1 MNTNRKFLADV
12 VKSGLELGTVTH
24 DDVLRHITPEILA
37 HHLPV
42 ALKARLLEASLAA
55 EKMTPGLIV
64 ETLGVE
70 ALAEH
75 SPVGP
80 LWACVAECARRL
92 LGDEEVA
99 AVTASL
105 PVAETTGELKPSKPA
120 AAATGPAPSPARPSA
135 VRMPGRV
142 SSLSPRSRP
151 PLPPRNGNG
160 RPDSGDELTGLDTR
174 VRSDGPDFE
183 IDDEEMKNGVRVGR
197 ELKVDEETRPG
208 DINTR
213 KA

>member
-1 MNTNRKFLADV
+1 MNSNRKFLADV
-12 VKSGLELGTVTH
+12 VKSGLELGTITS

-37 HHLPV
+37 HHLSV
-42 ALKARLLEASLAA
+42 ALKTKLLEASLKA
-55 EKMTPGLIV
+55 EKMTSGLIV
-64 ETLGVE
+64 ETIGAE

-75 SPVGP
+75 SPVAA
-80 LWACVAECARRL
+80 LWACVTECARRL
-92 LGDEEVA
+92 LAGEEEVA
-99 AVTASL
+99 SSPGL
-105 PVAETTGELKPSKPA
+105 PALESTGEHKPSKA
-120 AAATGPAPSPARPSA
+120 ASPRPSG

-151 PLPPRNGNG
+151 PLPARNGNG
-160 RPDSGDELTGLDTR
+160 RPEPGDELGGLDTR
-174 VRSDGPDFE
+174 VRADSPDFE
-183 IDDEEMKNGVRVGR
+183 IDEDEMRGGIRVGR